1 MKKTKALALLS
12 GGLDS
17 ILAIK
22 LILSQGIEV
31 EAINFTS
38 PFCLCGKGG
47 CGAYKTAET
56 LNVPLKTIR
65 VGNSYL
71 KMIRNPKYGY
81 GKNLNPCLDCRI
93 FMFRQA
99 KKYAKRIGAS
109 FVFTGEV
116 LRQRPMSQHKNAMFL
131 IEQESG
137 LKNKVLRPL
146 SAKLLPETPMEK
158 DGLVD
163 RSKLLAISGR
173 SRKPQIKLAKDLKL
187 IDYPCPS
194 GGCLL
199 TYKEFAC
206 KVSDLFAHKKKV
218 TESDIALLRI
228 GRHFRFGL
236 NKIIVGRSQQE
247 NQRLLNSRKMF
258 DYYFEVPNCGSPIT
272 LLQGRKTNKSIATAA
287 GLTAFYS
294 DNSSDEVLV
303 KYGSTYLDKSIFVTR
318 PTSSEVHEL
327 KLIKNRR
334 CE

>member
-1 MKKTKALALLS
+1 MKKIKALALLS

-17 ILAIK
+17 VLAIK
-22 LILSQGIEV
+22 LIVSQGVEV
-31 EAINFTS
+31 EAVNFTS

-47 CGAYKTAET
+47 CGVYKTAEK
-56 LNVPLKTIR
+56 LSIPLKTIR
-65 VGNSYL
+65 VGNNYL
-71 KMIRNPKYGY
+71 KIIRNPKYGY

-93 FMFRQA
+93 FMFKQA
-99 KKYAKRIGAS
+99 KKYAKKIGAC
-109 FVFTGEV
+109 FIFTGEV

-199 TYKEFAC
+199 TYREFAH

-218 TESDIALLRI
+218 TESDIALLKI
-228 GRHFRFGL
+228 GRHFRFGS
-236 NKIIVGRSQQE
+236 NKIIVGKNQQE
-247 NQRLLNSRKMF
+247 NQRLLNSKKTF

-294 DNSSDEVLV
+294 DNSNDKVLV
-303 KYGSTYLDKSIFVTR
+303 NYGKSHLNKSIFVTR
-318 PTSSEVHEL
+318 PTYSEVQKL
-327 KLIKNRR
+327 KVI
-334 CE
+334 E